1 MVTMQQSPTA
11 QENILKRPIRFLFKW
26 RAFTYY
32 EMICYVFMYAGA
44 IMFAYGIQPYS
55 TDTIILVLLTIA
67 TLYSGFFAALI
78 WNDITDK
85 DIDVVVHPTR
95 PIPDKRIS
103 QSRFFAIALV
113 FSALTFLFAALT
125 SLWCLILVGSNALFV
140 TFHNKYLK
148 KKIKIPAYSEIFT
161 PVQWLTV
168 PIFGFVALW
177 SRSPFEGSINVSVPL
192 IGLLSISTAHIVP
205 MVLLVFFSYFADDA
219 HDLAEGINDVEGD
232 RKLGVRT
239 YATSFGEK
247 TAAKISFL
255 MIAIAG
261 VIGILLW
268 VLTLLSL
275 IFLIPFIILWFYTLN
290 QTYSMIKS
298 TDDLERR
305 HQAKII
311 GKKQYDFLLF
321 SYTLIFLDVLLQLVN
336 AFYLNWTTVI
346 M

>member
-1 MVTMQQSPTA
+1 MQQPHVTK
-11 QENILKRPIRFLFKW
+11 QNIFKRPIRFLFKW

-32 EMICYVFMYAGA
+32 EMICYVFMYAAA
-44 IMFAYGIQPYS
+44 IMFAYGIQPY
-55 TDTIILVLLTIA
+55 TDETFILVLLTVA

-85 DIDVVVHPTR
+85 DIDIVVHPTR

-103 QSRFFAIALV
+103 QSKFFAIALV

-125 SLWCLILVGSNALFV
+125 SLWCLILVGSTALFV

-177 SRSPFEGSINVSVPL
+177 SRSPFEGSINISVPL
-192 IGLLSISTAHIVP
+192 LGLLSINTTHIIP
-205 MVLLVFFSYFADDA
+205 MMLLVFFSYFADDA

-232 RKLGVRT
+232 RRLGVRT

-247 TAAKISFL
+247 TAAKISFF
-255 MIAIAG
+255 MIVIAG

-268 VLTLLSL
+268 VFTVLSL
-275 IFLIPFIILWFYTLN
+275 IFFIPFLMLWVYTLN
-290 QTYSMIKS
+290 QSYSMVKI

-305 HQAKII
+305 RQAKIV

-321 SYTLIFLDVLLQLVN
+321 SYTLIFLDVLLQLLN
-336 AFYLNWTTVI
+336 SFYLHWTTVI

>member
-1 MVTMQQSPTA
+1 MQQTPLK
-11 QENILKRPIRFLFKW
+11 QESILRRPIRFLFKW

-32 EMICYVFMYAGA
+32 EMICYVFMYAA
-44 IMFAYGIQPYS
+44 AFMFAYGVQPY
-55 TDTIILVLLTIA
+55 TDQSLRLVILTIA

-95 PIPDKRIS
+95 PIPDRRIS

-113 FSALTFLFAALT
+113 FSGLTFLFAALT
-125 SLWCLILVGSNALFV
+125 SLWCLLLVGSNALFV

-148 KKIKIPAYSEIFT
+148 KKVKIPAYSEIFT

-177 SRSPFEGSINVSVPL
+177 STSPFDGNINISVPL
-192 IGLLSISTAHIVP
+192 FGLLSINTVQILP
-205 MVLLVFFSYFADDA
+205 MVLLVLFSYFADDA

-232 RKLGVRT
+232 RKLGVST

-247 TAAKISFL
+247 TAANISFL
-255 MIAIAG
+255 MIIIAG
-261 VIGILLW
+261 IIGFLLW
-268 VLTLLSL
+268 FFTLLSL
-275 IFLIPFIILWFYTLN
+275 IFFVPFVLLWVYTLKQSYELLKN
-290 QTYSMIKS
+290 S
-298 TDDLERR
+298 TDTKRR
-305 HQAKII
+305 QVAKIV

-321 SYTLIFLDVLLQLVN
+321 SYTLIFLDVLLQMLN
-336 AFYLNWTTVI
+336 AFYLHGTIVI
-346 M
+346 I

>member
-1 MVTMQQSPTA
+1 MQQPPAA
-11 QENILKRPIRFLFKW
+11 QGNILKRPIRFLFKW

-32 EMICYVFMYAGA
+32 EMICYVFMYAAA
-44 IMFAYGIQPYS
+44 IMFAYGIQPY
-55 TDTIILVLLTIA
+55 TGETFIVVLLTIA

-85 DIDVVVHPTR
+85 DIDIVVHPAR

-103 QSRFFAIALV
+103 QSKFFAIALV

-177 SRSPFEGSINVSVPL
+177 SRYSFEEGITISVPL
-192 IGLLSISTAHIVP
+192 LGLLSINTAHIVP
-205 MVLLVFFSYFADDA
+205 IVLLVFFSYFADDA

-255 MIAIAG
+255 MIIIAG
-261 VIGILLW
+261 AIGILLW
-268 VLTLLSL
+268 ALTLLSL
-275 IFLIPFIILWFYTLN
+275 IFLIPFVILWLYTLY
-290 QTYSMIKS
+290 QTCPMIKS

-305 HQAKII
+305 RLAKNV
-311 GKKQYDFLLF
+311 GRKQYDFLLF

-336 AFYLNWTTVI
+336 AFYLH
-346 M
+346 

>member
-1 MVTMQQSPTA
+1 MQQPHVTK
-11 QENILKRPIRFLFKW
+11 QNIFKRPIRFLFKW

-32 EMICYVFMYAGA
+32 EMICYVFMYAAA
-44 IMFAYGIQPYS
+44 IMFAYGIQPY
-55 TDTIILVLLTIA
+55 TDETFILVLLTVA

-85 DIDVVVHPTR
+85 DIDIVVHPTR

-103 QSRFFAIALV
+103 QSKFFAFALV

-125 SLWCLILVGSNALFV
+125 SLWCLILVGSTALFV

-177 SRSPFEGSINVSVPL
+177 SRSPFEGNINISVPL
-192 IGLLSISTAHIVP
+192 LGQLSINTAQIIP
-205 MVLLVFFSYFADDA
+205 MMLLVFFSYFADDA

-232 RKLGVRT
+232 RRLGVRT

-247 TAAKISFL
+247 TAAKISFF
-255 MIAIAG
+255 MIVIAG

-268 VLTLLSL
+268 VFTVLSL
-275 IFLIPFIILWFYTLN
+275 IFFIPFLLLWVYTLN
-290 QTYSMIKS
+290 QSYSMVKI
-298 TDDLERR
+298 TDDPDRR
-305 HQAKII
+305 RQAKIV

-321 SYTLIFLDVLLQLVN
+321 SYTLIFLDVLLQLLN
-336 AFYLNWTTVI
+336 SFYLHWTTVI

>member
-1 MVTMQQSPTA
+1 MHIPPSKQDY
-11 QENILKRPIRFLFKW
+11 ILKRPIRFLFKW
-26 RAFTYY
+26 RSFTYY

-44 IMFAYGIQPYS
+44 FMFAYGIQPYTNETS
-55 TDTIILVLLTIA
+55 KLVLLTIA

-95 PIPDKRIS
+95 PIPDRRIS

-113 FSALTFLFAALT
+113 FSALTFLFAMLT
-125 SLWCLILVGSNALFV
+125 SLWCLLLVGSTALFV

-148 KKIKIPAYSEIFT
+148 KKVKIPAYSEIFT

-168 PIFGFVALW
+168 PLFGFFALW
-177 SRSPFEGSINVSVPL
+177 STSSFEEGIDISLPLLGVLSINR
-192 IGLLSISTAHIVP
+192 AHILP

-247 TAAKISFL
+247 TAAKISFI
-255 MIAIAG
+255 M
-261 VIGILLW
+261 VIIVGIIGFLLW
-268 VLTLLSL
+268 LWTLLSL
-275 IFLIPFIILWFYTLN
+275 VFFIPFVFLWVYILN
-290 QTYSMIKS
+290 QSYSLIN
-298 TDDLERR
+298 TTNDLQRR
-305 HQAKII
+305 QQAKIV

-321 SYTLIFLDVLLQLVN
+321 SYNLIFIDVLLQLLNAYYLHWSIVVN
-336 AFYLNWTTVI
+336 
-346 M
+346 

>member
-1 MVTMQQSPTA
+1 MQEQSA
-11 QENILKRPIRFLFKW
+11 VQGNILKRPIRFLFRW

-32 EMICYVFMYAGA
+32 EMICYVLMYAA
-44 IMFAYGIQPYS
+44 AFMFAFGIQPY
-55 TDTIILVLLTIA
+55 TTETVILVLLTIA

-103 QSRFFAIALV
+103 QSKFFAIALV

-168 PIFGFVALW
+168 PLFGFVALW
-177 SRSPFEGSINVSVPL
+177 SRYSFEGGIPISVPL
-192 IGLLSISTAHIVP
+192 LGQLSINTAHIVP

-255 MIAIAG
+255 MIIIAG
-261 VIGILLW
+261 IIGVLLW
-268 VLTLLSL
+268 ALTLLSL
-275 IFLIPFIILWFYTLN
+275 IFLIPFVVLWLYTLY
-290 QTYSMIKS
+290 QTYPMLKS
-298 TDDLERR
+298 TDDLKRR
-305 HQAKII
+305 RLAKIV
-311 GKKQYDFLLF
+311 GKRQYDFLLF

-336 AFYLNWTTVI
+336 AFYLHWTTAI